1 VCRNSQL
8 SMGEGGESFKDKA
21 FESGGEGL
29 AKDDVVRG
37 VNMGDVHLKV
47 FVWVGFSRVTV

>member
-1 VCRNSQL
+1 MCRNSQL